1 MLEELNINNLGI
13 VENTSLPFSKGLNV
27 LTGETGAGKSMI
39 LNGLGLLLG
48 GRAKTSMIGA
58 GQSQLTVEGCW
69 VFDDTPSFIEERN
82 ATVEDGQLFVSRSV
96 KSDGKSRAVVGGRSI
111 PVSVLSEISS
121 QLVSIHGQSDQLKL
135 KSNTTQLKIVDGYG
149 DAKISEAL
157 ADYRV
162 IYDEWIRLTKLLK
175 EFQENSA
182 LKQQEREFYQEVLE
196 TFEKVNPQPGEDEE
210 LRQLISKLEN
220 VDAIREHMQKASQ
233 MLSSEED
240 EPDLMTL
247 SYLLLNSVQ
256 SAMNMDEQL
265 QQMGE
270 RVSRIYDEI
279 SDLSHD
285 VNSYLHSVDYEAI
298 ASLNEAQER
307 LSDLFSLNRK
317 YGQPDLESSLKY
329 YEKAVEWFTLN
340 ASTANIE
347 ELKAEV
353 ESARQKL
360 KLEADKL
367 TKLRKET
374 ASRLSSKMNEAL
386 SELNMGG
393 AVFLIKNYE
402 TDFTGSGQ
410 DTVEFMLKPHK
421 NAEPNP
427 VNKTA
432 SGGELSRIMLALE
445 TVTADTEQLTT
456 FVFDE
461 IDSGVGGETAVQIGK
476 RLAELAKNAQVIVVT
491 HLPQVASFADN
502 HLLIQKTAGDESVS
516 TTVKQLTEEERR
528 EEIARMLSGLNGSD
542 TGLAHADE
550 LLEFAGKWKS
560 K

>member
-58 GQSQLTVEGCW
+58 DQSQLTVEGCW

-162 IYDEWIRLTKLLK
+162 VYDEWIRLTKLLK

-196 TFEKVNPQPGEDEE
+196 TFEKVDPQPGEDEE

-256 SAMNMDEQL
+256 SAMSMDEQL

-317 YGQPDLESSLKY
+317 YGQEDLESSLKY

-367 TKLRKET
+367 TKLRTET

-393 AVFLIKNYE
+393 AVFLIENYE

-560 K
+560 R